1 MFMTTNGIRK
11 ASINSQEMQNNAKTN
26 PRQQVLENFKEISRI
41 MTQSFL
47 SHKQIEN
54 RFGKN

>member
-11 ASINSQEMQNNAKTN
+11 ASINSQEMQNNTKTN